1 MLTPNLVSAKPPD
14 FYCDYWID
22 ENTAMVWIVYE
33 ELDEAC
39 GYLYDY
45 EDGSVVATG
54 CGAYGGC
61 PGVISQN

>member
-1 MLTPNLVSAKPPD
+1 
-14 FYCDYWID
+14 
-22 ENTAMVWIVYE
+22 MVWIVYE